1 MLEVRETSFAE
12 VKIVVP
18 EVFSDA
24 RGFFEEV
31 FSRPKYA
38 AIGILDDFIQDNV
51 SHSKKNVLRGMH
63 YDLRMAKLVQT
74 LQGAIYDVVVDM
86 RQDSKFYKK
95 WFGCRLTAENHWQ
108 LYVPAGFAHGFL
120 TLSDEALVMYKQS
133 ATYAPEHERL
143 LRWDDPTVA
152 IEWLLGAT
160 PAVLSAKDA
169 AGP

>member
-1 MLEVRETSFAE
+1 MLADFLKKCFRGRNMLQSASSMISF
-12 VKIVVP
+12 KTTCHT
-18 EVFSDA
+18 
-24 RGFFEEV
+24 
-31 FSRPKYA
+31 
-38 AIGILDDFIQDNV
+38 Q
-51 SHSKKNVLRGMH
+51 KKNVLRGMH

>member
-12 VKIVVP
+12 VKIIVP
-18 EVFSDA
+18 EVFNDA
-24 RGFFEEV
+24 RGSFEEV

-38 AIGILDDFIQDNV
+38 AIGILDEFIQDNV
-51 SHSKKNVLRGMH
+51 SRSRKNVLRGMH

-74 LQGAIYDVVVDM
+74 LHGAIYDVVVDM
-86 RQDSKFYKK
+86 REDSKFYKK

-108 LYVPAGFAHGFL
+108 LYVPAGFAHGFV

-133 ATYAPEHERL
+133 ATYAPEQERL

-152 IEWLLGAT
+152 IEWPPGAAT
-160 PAVLSAKDA
+160 AVLSAKDA